1 MHSIGLLNLNYFL
14 ITETSSNVHLSFTA
28 DGTIVDTPLPQGG
41 VLGDSLQTPVD
52 PPLGVSLH
60 PVPASPDLVTDPLNP
75 IPDTL
80 ENSDPINN
88 LKEIDAVREVY
99 KEMKFFIDT
108 PVENKKK
115 TPQGI
120 IEEFIVA
127 IAYELN
133 LKGMMNI
140 YKYVYIYIHL
150 IC

>member
-1 MHSIGLLNLNYFL
+1 
-14 ITETSSNVHLSFTA
+14 
-28 DGTIVDTPLPQGG
+28 
-41 VLGDSLQTPVD
+41 
-52 PPLGVSLH
+52 
-60 PVPASPDLVTDPLNP
+60 VTDPLNL

-80 ENSDPINN
+80 ENSEPINN
-88 LKEIDAVREVY
+88 LKEIEAVREVY
-99 KEMKFFIDT
+99 KEIKIFIDT

-120 IEEFIVA
+120 NEEFIVA

-150 IC
+150 ICQHGYVCEYMYMYMHLYTLIGI